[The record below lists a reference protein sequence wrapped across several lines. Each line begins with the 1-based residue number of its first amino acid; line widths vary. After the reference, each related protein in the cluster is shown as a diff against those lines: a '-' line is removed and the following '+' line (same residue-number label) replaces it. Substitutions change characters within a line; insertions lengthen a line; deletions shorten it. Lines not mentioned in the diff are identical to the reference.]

1 MRLRVEVNKNYLDNR
16 KNILQ
21 LTVLHNPLRMKISH
35 SRKRT
40 KSETR
45 ERIEAERVRSMGA
58 HVRLMDG

>member
-1 MRLRVEVNKNYLDNR
+1 MV
-16 KNILQ
+16 ITH
-21 LTVLHNPLRMKISH
+21 LTVLHNPLGMKISH

-45 ERIEAERVRSMGA
+45 ERLEAERVRSMGA